1 MADAGSFKGG
11 EKELLRLSK
20 SRGGKLAAAGL
31 NDYLVYRREVDAYLI
46 ICEYDR
52 LLFIIDLYPVKESA
66 ACAGMHVV

>member
-1 MADAGSFKGG
+1 MRAVSREAKKSFYGCQKAG
-11 EKELLRLSK
+11 
-20 SRGGKLAAAGL
+20 GGKLAAAGL